1 MEEKK
6 SHQGNR
12 KVNKVLIVDDHWVVT
27 KGIEVALADEPDFEV
42 IGTASDGRKA
52 LEQVRQLLPDIVILD
67 ISMPEL
73 NGVETTAQIRKLS
86 EETRIVIFTMYSDR
100 EYVIPL
106 FRMGISG
113 YILKEEALSDLI
125 LALKSVSNHGTYFSP
140 SIQRIIR
147 DHMEELEMGDGRT
160 SARGV
165 QDGMSKLSAREK
177 EVFPL
182 LADGLSPREIGKR
195 LYISPKTVESHKYN
209 IMDKLGVT
217 SLAALT
223 KIAIKKHLIDL

>member
-42 IGTASDGRKA
+42 IGTASDGKKA
-52 LEQVRQLLPDIVILD
+52 LEQVRHLRPDIVVLD

-73 NGVETTAQIRKLS
+73 NGVDAAAEIRKLG
-86 EETRIVIFTMYSDR
+86 EETRIIIFTMYSDR

-147 DHMEELEMGDGRT
+147 DHMEELEMGGGRT
-160 SARGV
+160 SDRGE
-165 QDGMSKLSAREK
+165 QNGLSKLSAREK

-182 LADGLSPREIGKR
+182 LADGLSAREIGKR

-209 IMDKLGVT
+209 IMDKLGVK
-217 SLAALT
+217 SIADFT

>member
-1 MEEKK
+1 MEEQK

-86 EETRIVIFTMYSDR
+86 EETRIVIFTMYSDQ

-113 YILKEEALSDLI
+113 YILKEEALSNLI
-125 LALKSVSNHGTYFSP
+125 LALKVVSNHGTYFSP
-140 SIQRIIR
+140 SIQCIIR
-147 DHMEELEMGDGRT
+147 DHMEELEVGDGRT
-160 SARGV
+160 SGGLH
-165 QDGMSKLSAREK
+165 DGFSKLSAREK

-195 LYISPKTVESHKYN
+195 LYISPKTVDSHKYN

>member
-6 SHQGNR
+6 TNQSNR
-12 KVNKVLIVDDHWVVT
+12 DPKKVLIVDDHWVVVE
-27 KGIEVALADEPDFEV
+27 GIKAALTDESDFLV
-42 IGTASDGRKA
+42 VGTASDGKKA
-52 LEQVRQLLPDIVILD
+52 LEQVRHLLPDIVILD

-73 NGVETTAQIRKLS
+73 NGVETAAQIRKLS

-106 FRMGISG
+106 FKSGISA
-113 YILKEEALSDLI
+113 YVLKEEALSDLI
-125 LALKSVSNHGTYFSP
+125 LAVKSVSNHGTYFSP
-140 SIQRIIR
+140 SVQRIIR
-147 DHMEELEMGDGRT
+147 DHMQELELGDGRT

-165 QDGMSKLSAREK
+165 QNGLSKLSAREK

-217 SLAALT
+217 SIANLT
-223 KIAIKKHLIDL
+223 KIAIKKNLIDL